1 MGPIRSGGARG
12 DGPHQGLHEL
22 TLPLGF
28 LLCRAQVLDQRLVE
42 EPVHRLA
49 VLTDG
54 LDEVVGGAV
63 EQPGQIVGA
72 VAARLRKRAGHARP

>member
-1 MGPIRSGGARG
+1 MCPIRSGGARG

-28 LLCRAQVLDQRLVE
+28 LVFRAQVLDQRLVKD
-42 EPVHRLA
+42 PVHRLA
-49 VLTDG
+49 VLAAG
-54 LDEVVGGAV
+54 LDEVAGGAV

-72 VAARLRKRAGHARP
+72 VAARRGQRAGHAGP